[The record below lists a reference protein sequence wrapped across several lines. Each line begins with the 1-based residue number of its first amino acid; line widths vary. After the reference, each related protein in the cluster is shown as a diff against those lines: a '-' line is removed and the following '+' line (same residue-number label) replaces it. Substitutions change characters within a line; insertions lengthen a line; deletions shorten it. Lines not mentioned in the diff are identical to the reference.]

1 MALFI
6 ITITVTPKYAIN
18 YTTHFGLQQNNC
30 FLLFTVKCFR
40 LRLTNYN
47 NRASK
52 LGNISTAYF
61 STVDVIKIQFIL
73 LNNETGQVA
82 QSNDL
87 ILDLR
92 VILKNGKT
100 LCTTIEHNIF
110 IEKLKIVINY

>member
-52 LGNISTAYF
+52 LGNISTVHF
-61 STVDVIKIQFIL
+61 STVVVIKIQFVSL
-73 LNNETGQVA
+73 DNGTGQVA
-82 QSNDL
+82 QPNDL

-92 VILKNGKT
+92 I
-100 LCTTIEHNIF
+100 I
-110 IEKLKIVINY
+110 